1 MRKIVGDRVDED
13 ARSFAGALDVASLAQ
28 VVVTTEDPAHPIENA
43 FDGQHGPGA
52 TEWVAAGSGR
62 QTVTVQF
69 DAPQDIR
76 AVSVEVEEAT
86 TTRTQE
92 IELSVSTD
100 AGASFEVV
108 VRQEYTFSP
117 PGAAFERET
126 WSVPR
131 RGVTHVRVTV
141 RPDKGGGDSRARLTA
156 FVIQGT

>member
-1 MRKIVGDRVDED
+1 VRKVVGDRVNEA
-13 ARSFAGALDVASLAQ
+13 ARSLAGALDVASLAQ

-62 QTVTVQF
+62 QSVTVQF
-69 DAPQDIR
+69 DAPRDIR
-76 AVSVEVEEAT
+76 AVTLEVEEAT

-100 AGASFEVV
+100 AGASYEVV

-117 PGAAFERET
+117 PGTSFERET
-126 WSVPR
+126 WAVPR
-131 RGVTHVRVTV
+131 QGVSHVRVTV
-141 RPDKGGGDSRARLTA
+141 RPDKGGGNSRARLTA